1 MQFEVHSI
9 SLLFFPTIA
18 IEAEVVA
25 FYLYFPPTRKSEAKI
40 KVGVILLLST
50 QNYLASV
57 TM

>member
-18 IEAEVVA
+18 IEAEVVP
-25 FYLYFPPTRKSEAKI
+25 FYLYFPTTRKSEAKI

-50 QNYLASV
+50 QN
-57 TM
+57 